1 MDANRKALAVAVLD
15 YIVDTLTVDDIYEFF
30 DYGNDDTNFDTPDDL
45 YAFIEE
51 MRQFKII
58 LKSGR

>member
-1 MDANRKALAVAVLD
+1 MDATRKALAIAILEYVVESM
-15 YIVDTLTVDDIYEFF
+15 TVDDIYEFF
-30 DYGNDDTNFDTPDDL
+30 DYGESDDFDTPEDM